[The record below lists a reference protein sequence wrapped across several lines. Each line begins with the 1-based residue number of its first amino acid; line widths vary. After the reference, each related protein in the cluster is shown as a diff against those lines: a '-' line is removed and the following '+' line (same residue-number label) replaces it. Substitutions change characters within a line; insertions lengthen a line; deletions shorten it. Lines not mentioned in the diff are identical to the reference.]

1 MMIHIISNV
10 VIRWNNYNCNMEWL
24 LIDPSQQIPANRQ
37 WGKNTAPPTC
47 WRPPECRHQTSPRA
61 SPSRL
66 SWLCMQLCEHEY
78 IVLVYIY
85 IYITC
90 IYMIYI
96 YIYIYIYTP
105 YIIYIHTY
113 VHASIYLHYI
123 PFHSIPLH
131 YITLHIYNTHMHL
144 YVYIYISI
152 YIYYT
157 CINIKGWKLWR
168 HLLGRMIQVWS

>member
-1 MMIHIISNV
+1 
-10 VIRWNNYNCNMEWL
+10 MEWL

-85 IYITC
+85 IYYVYTW
-90 IYMIYI
+90 
-96 YIYIYIYTP
+96 YIYIYTP
-105 YIIYIHTY
+105 YNIYIYTY
-113 VHASIYLHYI
+113 AHASIYLHYITLHYI
-123 PFHSIPLH
+123 PFHSIPFH
-131 YITLHIYNTHMHL
+131 YITLHYIYIYIFCIYIHMHL

-152 YIYYT
+152 YIYYM

>member
-66 SWLCMQLCEHEY
+66 SWLLHAALRTWIYCPC
-78 IVLVYIY
+78 IY
-85 IYITC
+85 ILHVYTW
-90 IYMIYI
+90 
-96 YIYIYIYTP
+96 YIYTHLI
-105 YIIYIHTY
+105 YYIYIHTY

-123 PFHSIPLH
+123 PFHSIPFH
-131 YITLHIYNTHMHL
+131 YITLHIYIYIIYTHMHL
-144 YVYIYISI
+144 YVYIYI
-152 YIYYT
+152 
-157 CINIKGWKLWR
+157 
-168 HLLGRMIQVWS
+168 